1 MDKTIVH
8 RRAASG
14 NGNIRK
20 KTVTSKGKQYTVWE
34 GRITT
39 GRNPGT
45 GRQLQRSVSGKSQKE
60 VREKLQAIAVELN
73 NGTYREPTKMTLAQW
88 LNIWLPLISA
98 ASSPEQ
104 WRSIPVIFGCISSPH

>member
-60 VREKLQAIAVELN
+60 VREKLAQITTELDD
-73 NGTYREPTKMTLAQW
+73 GTYLEPTKDTVGEW
-88 LNIWLPLISA
+88 LDT
-98 ASSPEQ
+98 
-104 WRSIPVIFGCISSPH
+104 

>member
-39 GRNPGT
+39 
-45 GRQLQRSVSGKSQKE
+45 
-60 VREKLQAIAVELN
+60 
-73 NGTYREPTKMTLAQW
+73 
-88 LNIWLPLISA
+88 
-98 ASSPEQ
+98 SSPEQ